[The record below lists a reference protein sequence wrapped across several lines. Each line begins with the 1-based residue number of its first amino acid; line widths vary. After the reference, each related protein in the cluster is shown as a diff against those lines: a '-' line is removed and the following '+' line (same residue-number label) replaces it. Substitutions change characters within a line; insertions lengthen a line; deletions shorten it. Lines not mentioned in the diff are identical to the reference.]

1 MIRDN
6 ADARKVPGLMPDA
19 SKHSLQYFES
29 PSMRGLHESMNTW
42 QLDTNRRISSFS
54 IQHDGGNYC
63 AIAVAGPIEITV
75 TSTDGSKHATVSENG
90 RLFTYAS
97 EYS

>member
-1 MIRDN
+1 
-6 ADARKVPGLMPDA
+6 MPDA
-19 SKHSLQYFES
+19 SKHNLLYFES

-42 QLDTNRRISSFS
+42 QLDNNRRISSVS
-54 IQHDGGNYC
+54 VQRDGGNYC
-63 AIAVAGPIEITV
+63 AIAVGGPIEATV

-90 RLFTYAS
+90 RVFVYAS

>member
-1 MIRDN
+1 
-6 ADARKVPGLMPDA
+6 MPDA

-29 PSMRGLHESMNTW
+29 PSMRGLHETMNTW
-42 QLDTNRRISSFS
+42 QLDHNRRLSSIS
-54 IQHDGGNYC
+54 IQRDGDNFC
-63 AIAVAGPIEITV
+63 AISLAGPIEITV

-90 RLFTYAS
+90 RLFVYAS